1 MADLTT
7 TLPRVHLLH
16 RWRSGERR
24 VTCHWLVLFCTAQPG
39 GNMATTQED
48 TIAELQRTVAAL
60 QEKLD
65 AALAQRSSEYGERIE
80 HQAATLDVLKAM
92 SASPGDPQPV
102 FDLIARQAAK
112 LCDVP
117 TAAVATFD
125 GTMVHL
131 ATQSGFDAAY
141 ADTYMSGS
149 RRPGLCHGS
158 RNPEP
163 TGRAGRRY
171 CSLSRP

>member
-1 MADLTT
+1 M
-7 TLPRVHLLH
+7 
-16 RWRSGERR
+16 
-24 VTCHWLVLFCTAQPG
+24 
-39 GNMATTQED
+39 
-48 TIAELQRTVAAL
+48 
-60 QEKLD
+60 
-65 AALAQRSSEYGERIE
+65 E
-80 HQAATLDVLKAM
+80 HQAATIGVLKAM

-141 ADTYMSGS
+141 ADAYMSGFP
-149 RRPGLCHGS
+149 RPVG
-158 RNPEP
+158 PDFAM
-163 TGRAGRRY
+163 GRAILNR
-171 CSLSRP
+171 